1 MATEPTTEPV
11 EPTAE
16 YSSEIFGGTLTA
28 RDFFELVATDSEFAR
43 RVLEYDASNWA
54 ESFGV
59 DGLPDCELPGTIA
72 YLRDQGLSIEEIV
85 TDASFVHGSVGLMDF
100 PEVEIGLHVEEIQD
114 SEEIEDFELF
124 DDY

>member
-1 MATEPTTEPV
+1 MANVPNTESAEPTTEYV
-11 EPTAE
+11 
-16 YSSEIFGGTLTA
+16 SEIFGGKLSA

-43 RVLEYDASNWA
+43 RVLDYSASDWA

-59 DGLPDCELPGTIA
+59 DGLPDCELPGTVA

-114 SEEIEDFELF
+114 AEEIEDFELF